1 MKRLAELVIYLAL
14 EGFYYFNG
22 IRKWISDIPVPPE
35 FRLTSVDPYYI
46 KAGTNAITS
55 DVVEPFVSPA
65 KLLRR
70 YLPTGKSGSGTTLR
84 HQCNRSSERS
94 F

>member
-65 KLLRR
+65 KLLHSD
-70 YLPTGKSGSGTTLR
+70 LD
-84 HQCNRSSERS
+84 
-94 F
+94 